1 MKHYYIIDDR
11 TTSGGAMFED
21 MIDTQDRGEAIAI
34 ARVTWEKL
42 SEHDRKHCDAFYVGY
57 ADELEEGVIDYD
69 TLDVVETFK

>member
-11 TTSGGAMFED
+11 TTHGGAMFED
-21 MIDTQDRGEAIAI
+21 RINAESKEDAVLI

-42 SEHDRKHCDAFYVGY
+42 SEYDRKRCDAFYLGY
-57 ADELEEGVIDYD
+57 AEETEDGVIDYD